1 MSYKQIRCPNCH
13 NLIQMEEDAI
23 HIRCQWC
30 GKEYQLKQK
39 TPQSEV
45 RTIDYQGRGT
55 VFKIYVPQGWSYG
68 IFDDNESIS
77 SLAPVCKGL
86 QLISQNGAQL
96 VFYPFAFYKDADPR
110 PAFNFGFSTHSA
122 SREYQFD
129 PMTFTNY
136 SKFMDLPQYAI
147 RRITSTCKRLLQRP
161 LANLQLQPVNFA
173 NAEKMTMYF
182 QQVSAEKM
190 KKPCMAFPG
199 KFAFSFQADG
209 QQYNGF
215 FSTVLS
221 HTENTSQGASWQ
233 DLLRKGVSVMG
244 AMYGIG
250 GMGTFDWGRYYDL
263 MIMYPK
269 TDSTEDS
276 SYEAIFDNFLK
287 NFNYG
292 PVYFALQNEEIQN
305 VQQIQLQGA
314 MSRQQKAIRASQNIS
329 ATLSETSNIVN
340 SAVQSHSQQINHI
353 IDHSTDGIRGV
364 EYYHDNTGQTYQ
376 ADVKYDHIY
385 KKGSTF
391 VGSSDGSLQLGPE
404 WEELKK

>member
-1 MSYKQIRCPNCH
+1 MQYKQIRCPNCNH
-13 NLIQMEEDAI
+13 LIQVEEDAI

-30 GKEYQLKQK
+30 AKEYQLKQK
-39 TPQSEV
+39 TPHSEV
-45 RTIDYQGRGT
+45 RTIDYQGRGPIFQT
-55 VFKIYVPQGWSYG
+55 YVPQGWSYG
-68 IFDDNESIS
+68 IFDDNDSIS
-77 SLAPVCKGL
+77 SLAAVCKGI
-86 QLISQNGAQL
+86 QLISQNGAQM

-110 PAFNFGFSTHSA
+110 PTFNFGFNTCAS

-147 RRITSTCKRLLQRP
+147 RRITSICTQLFQSP
-161 LANLQLQPVNFA
+161 PGNIQLQPLDFA
-173 NAEKMTMYF
+173 NAEKMTIYF

-190 KKPCMAFPG
+190 EKPCMAFSG
-199 KFAFSFQADG
+199 KFSFSFKSNG
-209 QQYNGF
+209 QLYNGF
-215 FSTVLS
+215 FSSVLS
-221 HTENTSQGASWQ
+221 HTQNTSQSTNWQ
-233 DLLRKGVSVMG
+233 NLLRKGVSFMG

-250 GMGTFDWGRYYDL
+250 GMGSFDWGRYYDL
-263 MIMYPK
+263 ILIYPK
-269 TDSTEDS
+269 TATAVDSH
-276 SYEAIFDNFLK
+276 YEAIFDNFLK

-292 PVYFALQNEEIQN
+292 PVYFALQNEETQRA
-305 VQQIQLQGA
+305 QQIQLQGA
-314 MSRQQKAIRASQNIS
+314 MSRQQNAIRASQNLS

-340 SAVQSHSQQINHI
+340 SAVQSHSQQMNHI

-364 EYYHDNTGQTYQ
+364 EYYHDTNGQTYQ